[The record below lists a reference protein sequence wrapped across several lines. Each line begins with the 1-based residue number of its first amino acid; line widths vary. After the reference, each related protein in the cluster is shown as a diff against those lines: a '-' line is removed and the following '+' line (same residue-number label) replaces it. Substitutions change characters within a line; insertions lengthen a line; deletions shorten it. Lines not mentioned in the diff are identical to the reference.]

1 MIKGI
6 TTNKLYKDLE
16 PALYNRQEAINQI
29 LDNFIDIKERDKQY
43 GLDYL
48 IELNDIINNN
58 NNTYNIEEIELANK
72 KRRMILLV
80 IKDEI
85 AILSRALY
93 IKYNLKDLYSF
104 DHFYYEVDL
113 FTRGLLLEK
122 GINLE

>member
-113 FTRGLLLEK
+113 FTRGLLLAK